1 MNKDITLSI
10 KKSCS
15 EKFDNF
21 KTTKAGGFCGSCQ
34 TEVIDFTQMTDKEI
48 ILYFQNNQKK
58 SCGRFNETQL
68 KTYSTILPSK
78 RIYSLKKIGIGLMSF
93 SLLSILAINKSQAQQ
108 TTPTVITETSE
119 NTENSNE
126 NKNSTIENDPFTI
139 KGTITNDEGESLPGA
154 TIMLKGTNIGTYTD
168 FDGKFS
174 LVIPSNE
181 GNALIISFI
190 GLQGKEITVTE
201 NTPQNLTVVLKDTCE
216 LLGEVSVNE
225 VYQSKQT
232 VWQKFKGLFR

>member
-1 MNKDITLSI
+1 MKPTITLGI
-10 KKSCS
+10 DKPCS

-68 KTYSTILPSK
+68 KTYSTVLPSK
-78 RIYSLKKIGIGLMSF
+78 RMYSLKKIGIGLMSF

-108 TTPTVITETSE
+108 TTPTAITETSK
-119 NTENSNE
+119 NTENKQTTTTDNE
-126 NKNSTIENDPFTI
+126 EI
-139 KGTITNDEGESLPGA
+139 TITGNVTCSDGSLPGA
-154 TIMLKGTNIGTYTD
+154 TIQIKGTARGAVTD
-168 FDGKFS
+168 IDGNFS
-174 LVIPSNE
+174 LVVPNRE
-181 GNALIISFI
+181 IILVVSFV
-190 GLQGKEITVTE
+190 GYDRKEI
-201 NTPQNLTVVLKDTCE
+201 QLKDTDSNFLQITLGDSSCQFFMV
-216 LLGEVSVNE
+216 GEVSINE

-232 VWQKFKGLFR
+232 VWQKFKSLFR